1 MSDQR
6 DHLGDK
12 LHLAEVARENQWAR
26 ERDAEIIDRLRRKYL
41 KSINCPQCG
50 ERLDARVAIGVG
62 GMACP
67 SHHGAWA
74 DEEAL
79 EQLRARLE
87 NAVAIHHESLGETV
101 FASLSTIVEDLRHR
115 HLNEIDCPDCGARLE
130 AKAATGK
137 GAAGLAGMA
146 CRNRHGAWIDQD
158 MLREIRRRL
167 DTAVGMQS
175 GGETRK

>member
-6 DHLGDK
+6 DRFGDK
-12 LHLAEVARENQWAR
+12 LHLAEAARENQWAR
-26 ERDAEIIDRLRRKYL
+26 QRDAEIIDGLRQKYL
-41 KSINCPQCG
+41 KPIKCPQCG

-74 DEEAL
+74 DGKAL
-79 EQLRARLE
+79 EQLRARLQ
-87 NAVAIHHESLGETV
+87 NAAAIHHDSLGETV
-101 FASLSTIVEDLRHR
+101 FLGLSTIVEDLRHR
-115 HLNEIDCPDCGARLE
+115 HANEIDCPDCGVRLE

-137 GAAGLAGMA
+137 GAAGLVGMA
-146 CRNRHGAWIDQD
+146 CPNRHGAWIDQD

-167 DTAVGMQS
+167 DTATERQS
-175 GGETRK
+175 GGQARK